1 MCGPTVA
8 WDWLV
13 LDVSY
18 VLVLVGG
25 SMVLRARRSTLVT
38 WVWFGLLSAAV
49 GGFLFAATWVTGPAA
64 AAATTDGP
72 LDALLADC

>member
-25 SMVLRARRSTLVT
+25 AMVLRARRSTLFT
-38 WVWFGLLSAAV
+38 WVWFGVTSIAV
-49 GGFLFAATWVTGPAA
+49 GGFLLAATWATGPATA
-64 AAATTDGP
+64 ASGAQMTAETV
-72 LDALLADC
+72 LQNC